1 VTRCNLPDL
10 TPQSSDDDV
19 IEFLTVSVMNLL
31 VSAETFNMSK
41 PISVRLGKNIA
52 RRAIAAFGARCTR
65 QDASISEGPPLLPG
79 EEWIGTLLGVHL
91 VRDSE

>member
-31 VSAETFNMSK
+31 VSAETFNMK
-41 PISVRLGKNIA
+41 GPFTISLGRNIA
-52 RRAIAAFGARCTR
+52 RLAVKALGNRCTVT
-65 QDASISEGPPLLPG
+65 DESCDVGPHLMRNQ
-79 EEWIGTLLGVHL
+79 EWVGTLHGVYL
-91 VRDSE
+91 VREKE